1 MLTHDNL
8 LSNAEALVETWR
20 FTADDVLLHALPIFH
35 THGLFVATNVML
47 LAGGA
52 MIFLPALDV
61 DDLVANMAKATTM
74 MGVPTFYT
82 RLLAD
87 PRLDR
92 AAGRAYQAVRLGQ
105 RAAARRDPCRIRG
118 PHRSKDPRALRHD
131 RDQHEHVE
139 PL

>member
-1 MLTHDNL
+1 M
-8 LSNAEALVETWR
+8 
-20 FTADDVLLHALPIFH
+20 LLHALPIFH

-52 MIFLPALDV
+52 MIFLPSLDV
-61 DDLVANMAKATTM
+61 DDVVAGMAEATTM

-92 AAGRAYQAVRLGQ
+92 ALVAHMQTVHLRQ
-105 RAAARRDPCRIRG
+105 RAAARRNACEFEARTG
-118 PHRSKDPRALRHD
+118 QAHPRALRHD
-131 RDQHEHVE
+131 RDQHGHVE